1 MLLKLVYLLTCRVL
15 GLPVMV
21 FRGYLAKD
29 AELLVLRHENAVLRR
44 HASRGLCPPRGRGAN
59 RPAAILGR
67 RRHLAAAAGRGRRR
81 VMTVRF
87 QSETDGLLMATGERN
102 RVGLLYRTAD
112 GGLSWKRVPLDPPPG
127 LPASAATLL
136 DPVTRLGGGVL
147 LVLKAEF
154 RSGSERRPK
163 WEGIYAYRPDGQG
176 GWAGPFRLPLGVVRL
191 SPPHLAVPG
200 PGRPVPGG
208 GGP

>member
-1 MLLKLVYLLTCRVL
+1 MRTRYYVGTPAGDY
-15 GLPVMV
+15 
-21 FRGYLAKD
+21 
-29 AELLVLRHENAVLRR
+29 VLREGGARTDLLRSSDGGVTWQR
-44 HASRGLCPPRGRGAN
+44 LRGVDGVG
-59 RPAAILGR
+59 
-67 RRHLAAAAGRGRRR
+67 